1 MSFQVNFNTH
11 GKELN
16 AAYQAVI
23 SEKDD
28 TNWLIYA
35 FDKGTYDLRVQETG
49 GNNQTKKSLDVSNF
63 FYIDG
68 GLEELNDE
76 FSDGKIQFAYVKV
89 IDPNT
94 ELPKFVFI
102 GWVKSQFF
110 ILYGLVIN
118 LFIVWQ
124 WCSRIT

>member
-1 MSFQVNFNTH
+1 MSFHVNFTTH
-11 GKELN
+11 GNDIN
-16 AAYQAVI
+16 AAYQAVL
-23 SEKDD
+23 SENDD

-49 GNNQTKKSLDVSNF
+49 GRLLNLYQVGHISLTQCFV
-63 FYIDG
+63 DG

-76 FSDGKIQFAYVKV
+76 FSDGKVQFAYAKV

-102 GWVKSQFF
+102 GWVS
-110 ILYGLVIN
+110 LN
-118 LFIVWQ
+118 
-124 WCSRIT
+124 R